1 MMAQTAALLWRQV
14 RPLQTGRLAAAA
26 TTPLRL
32 RSGHRRGM
40 TTAAETTKDEERF
53 HWKDLPWQAIS
64 IGVGIGTLLY
74 KTRKSEE
81 LELRR
86 NNLAYVNS
94 QLSQL
99 YGPLYGN
106 RLANHRSYKE
116 ALQGHDN
123 LVKFLREA
131 ERKWRDPETTD
142 EGVRLLT
149 RWRKFLFYVM
159 HPLDLKAEEII
170 RDNAHLFEHGVEE
183 ADLFRKFV
191 FHVNYEKMIV
201 ANWQEK
207 GEVLGSKE
215 VFEERDFSRE
225 TNAGKSDLET
235 FDMFG
240 QVVKHVKE
248 TYEKLVERKKSLMRE
263 IEERG
268 GH

>member
-1 MMAQTAALLWRQV
+1 MAQANALFWRQV
-14 RPLQTGRLAAAA
+14 RPLQTWRLAAAA
-26 TTPLRL
+26 TTSLRL
-32 RSGHRRGM
+32 RSGHRRWM
-40 TTAAETTKDEERF
+40 STDLVTTKDKEWF

-74 KTRKSEE
+74 QTRKNKE

-86 NNLAYVNS
+86 NNLEYVNS

-106 RLANHRSYKE
+106 RLANQRSYKE
-116 ALQGHDN
+116 VLQGHDN
-123 LVKFLREA
+123 LVKFLRVA
-131 ERKWRDPETTD
+131 ERKWRNPETGE

-183 ADLFRKFV
+183 AVLFRKFV
-191 FHVNYEKMIV
+191 FHVNYQKMIV

-207 GEVLGSKE
+207 GEVLGNKE
-215 VFEERDFSRE
+215 VFEEKDFSRE
-225 TNAGKSDLET
+225 NNAGKSDEQT
-235 FDMFG
+235 FKMLV
-240 QVVKHVKE
+240 QVVDHVKK
-248 TYEKLVERKKSLMRE
+248 TYEKLVERKKSLVQE
-263 IEERG
+263 IKERG

>member
-1 MMAQTAALLWRQV
+1 MAQTAALLWRQV

-170 RDNAHLFEHGVEE
+170 RHNAHLFEHGVEE
-183 ADLFRKFV
+183 AVLFRKFV
-191 FHVNYEKMIV
+191 FHVNYQKMIV

-207 GEVLGSKE
+207 GDVLGSKE

-225 TNAGKSDLET
+225 NNAGKSDEET
-235 FDMFG
+235 SEMLI
-240 QVVKHVKE
+240 QVVKHVTE
-248 TYEKLVERKKSLMRE
+248 TYRKVADIEDHCMKKLSF
-263 IEERG
+263 
-268 GH
+268 